1 MFGGILGC
9 HSLEGREVATNLQCG
24 ESRDAVKHPTT
35 QRADLPTA
43 KSYLNQSVNS
53 ENRVEKP

>member
-1 MFGGILGC
+1 M
-9 HSLEGREVATNLQCG
+9 EGREIATNLQCG
-24 ESRDAVKHPTT
+24 EARDVVKHPTT